1 MEKKK
6 QKLSLMELCTKF
18 IPTIKKIFNYL
29 KKVEFN
35 KKMKLIGEL
44 FIIIV
49 LLCLLKLPFSIARD
63 LIINVF
69 FSVEI
74 ANKLLM
80 NMLYIIFE
88 LPYLILVIYMLM
100 KMIVTKYENIEVD
113 AKIPED
119 ASLFKDESVVKEEQ
133 VVLHTND
140 DIVLKNEVDNQSI
153 NKDNEEN
160 ELPSL
165 ASDTNLTTSSTT
177 SNENN
182 SNF

>member
-6 QKLSLMELCTKF
+6 QKLSLKELCTKF
-18 IPTIKKIFNYL
+18 IPTIKKIFSYL

-88 LPYLILVIYMLM
+88 IPYLILVIYMLM
-100 KMIVTKYENIEVD
+100 KMIVTKYENIDEIIKDV
-113 AKIPED
+113 
-119 ASLFKDESVVKEEQ
+119 SLPIKEETIKEDEQ
-133 VVLHTND
+133 IALSSTNIVLEK
-140 DIVLKNEVDNQSI
+140 DIVNQTI
-153 NKDNEEN
+153 NQNKREN

-165 ASDTNLTTSSTT
+165 SSDINTTESVTNS
-177 SNENN
+177 ENN
-182 SNF
+182 SNS

>member
-6 QKLSLMELCTKF
+6 QKLSLKELCTKY
-18 IPTIKKIFNYL
+18 IPTIKKIFSYL

-80 NMLYIIFE
+80 NVLYIIFE
-88 LPYLILVIYMLM
+88 IPYLILVIYMLM
-100 KMIVTKYENIEVD
+100 KMVVSKYENIDEIIKDV
-113 AKIPED
+113 
-119 ASLFKDESVVKEEQ
+119 SLSIKEEPIKEEQ
-133 VVLHTND
+133 
-140 DIVLKNEVDNQSI
+140 IVLPSTNIVLEKEIVNQTI
-153 NKDNEEN
+153 NQNKGEN

-165 ASDTNLTTSSTT
+165 ASDTNTTESVTN
-177 SNENN
+177 NENN

>member
-6 QKLSLMELCTKF
+6 QKLSLKELCTKF
-18 IPTIKKIFNYL
+18 IPTIKKIFSYL

-80 NMLYIIFE
+80 NVLYIIFE
-88 LPYLILVIYMLM
+88 IPYLILVIYMLM
-100 KMIVTKYENIEVD
+100 KMVVSKYENIDEIIKDV
-113 AKIPED
+113 
-119 ASLFKDESVVKEEQ
+119 SLSIKEEPIKEEQ
-133 VVLHTND
+133 
-140 DIVLKNEVDNQSI
+140 IVLPSTNIVLEKEIVNQTI
-153 NKDNEEN
+153 NQNKGEN

-165 ASDTNLTTSSTT
+165 ASDTNTTESVTN
-177 SNENN
+177 NENN